1 MHFLDSKKIPPPTLL
16 PERKMKDTAKFTR
29 NLKQRYFC
37 VCITNVK
44 SKICEKKLLNNNK
57 SHDVFQQK

>member
-29 NLKQRYFC
+29 N
-37 VCITNVK
+37 I
-44 SKICEKKLLNNNK
+44 KKGIFVFALLM
-57 SHDVFQQK
+57 